1 MTTVRRWYIFVTA
14 TIGLHGLA
22 WALIALLRGILGID
36 GQSPVAT
43 TAFQIALVL
52 VALPLWLVHWLWAER
67 LAHADGDERASALR
81 RLYLYGNLA
90 GLLLPLSLNVWDML
104 LALLR
109 LGLGLPQIGLDRT
122 PGQALLRGLT
132 ALLVLGGLYAYHALV
147 ARDDVRAAP
156 PTGAG
161 ALVRRIY
168 LLGVAA
174 VGVATLSTGA
184 TSLLRWLLFQIGG
197 TGDRGGLAAPV
208 AAVLVGL
215 ALWLGHWL
223 RAEQLFA
230 GADADERA
238 SALRKFYL
246 YALIVVGALSLVVNA
261 AALLAGMLRV
271 AFGLTPE
278 GDIRD
283 ALPTILIGGVVWGFH
298 AKVLRT
304 DVAALGEAPRQ
315 AGVRRLAWYLVATIG
330 LAASLI
336 GLGGLL
342 SVLIRALGGSAPLAS
357 LRDPLAWFI
366 ATLIAGLPPWL
377 VFWRRAQV
385 AATTDG
391 PVGEAERTSPTRRI
405 YLFFFVFVATLTVL
419 GGLLYILYR
428 LISIALGE
436 PFAGDLVT
444 DLAQAIAYSLIAV
457 GVLLAHGA
465 TLRRDG
471 RTRQA
476 TNVARQA
483 ALRVLVLADG
493 ETGAALLV
501 GLRGALPGLGLTPL
515 DRSADL
521 ASQLAQADLVVG
533 PWAPGGAGDPLAGAL
548 AASPARKLLLPLPG
562 PSWDWAGV
570 EAYDVTAGVGQIVAA
585 VRHALAA
592 EPIRPQRPLGAGT
605 IIGAAIGVLLLLL
618 LLFSVLQL
626 ALFAMGV
633 AS

>member
-1 MTTVRRWYIFVTA
+1 MATVRRWYIFVTA

-22 WALIALLRGILGID
+22 WALIALLRGVFGTD

-67 LAHADGDERASALR
+67 LAQADADERASALR

-90 GLLLPLSLNVWDML
+90 GLLLPLSLNVRDML

-156 PTGAG
+156 PVGAG

-174 VGVATLSTGA
+174 VGVATLSIGA
-184 TSLLRWLLFQIGG
+184 TNLLRWLLFQIGG
-197 TGDRGGLAAPV
+197 TGDRGGLAEPV
-208 AAVLVGL
+208 AAVLIGL

-223 RAEQLFA
+223 RAERLFT
-230 GADADERA
+230 GTDDDERA
-238 SALRKFYL
+238 SALRTFYL
-246 YALIVVGALSLVVNA
+246 YALIVVGALSVVVDA

-298 AKVLRT
+298 ANVLRT
-304 DVAALGEAPRQ
+304 DVAEMGGAPRQ
-315 AGVRRLAWYLVATIG
+315 ASVRRLAWYLVAAIG

-342 SVLIRALGGSAPLAS
+342 SVLIRALGGSAPLAD

-377 VFWRRAQV
+377 IFWRRAQV
-385 AATTDG
+385 VATVDG
-391 PVGEAERTSPTRRI
+391 PVGEAERTSLVRRI

-428 LISIALGE
+428 LISIVLGE
-436 PFAGDLVT
+436 HFVGDLVT

-457 GVLLAHGA
+457 SVLLAHGS

-471 RTRQA
+471 RARQA
-476 TNVARQA
+476 AGVARQA
-483 ALRVLVLADG
+483 ALRVVVLTDG

-501 GLRGALPGLGLTPL
+501 GLRGALPGLGLIPL

-521 ASQLAQADLVVG
+521 AGQLAHADLVVG
-533 PWAPGGAGDPLAGAL
+533 PWVPGVAGDPLAGAL

-562 PSWDWAGV
+562 PGWDWAGI
-570 EAYDVTAGVGQIVAA
+570 EPYGVTASVGQIVAA
-585 VRHALAA
+585 VRQALAN
-592 EPIRPQRPLGAGT
+592 EPIRPQRPPSAAT
-605 IIGAAIGVLLLLL
+605 IGGVVVGVIIVLLV
-618 LLFSVLQL
+618 LFGALQL